1 MSFMQAQ
8 SVDNDFMKYWMRLSV
23 VEKQTLLHVA
33 KHYVELKDD
42 TGPISVE
49 QYNAEI
55 DQAMKRM
62 DAGQETSHKDVVE
75 MTKGWLH
82 GK

>member
-1 MSFMQAQ
+1 MQAQ
-8 SVDNDFMKYWMRLSV
+8 SLDRDFLKYWMRLSMP
-23 VEKQTLLHVA
+23 EKQTLFDVA

-42 TGPISVE
+42 IAPISVE

-55 DQAMKRM
+55 DEAMKRM
-62 DAGQETSHKDVVE
+62 DAGDFLTHDEVVE
-75 MTKGWLH
+75 MSKGWLH